1 MVKKVA
7 NKYQEKIAEL
17 EEKYKRVL
25 ADYQN
30 QERRHK
36 EGQSQVIK
44 MASATLI
51 EKLLINLDSLEL
63 AQKHLQDKGL
73 QMVIDQIFATLSQ
86 EGLTQIE
93 TDHLQFDPLLMDC
106 TEVVSGE
113 KDQVVETVSKG
124 YYLYDNVLRPAKV
137 KVGAGGNDFHPSE
150 SGDLSNSGSNFHPS
164 ESEDL
169 SDISGEPIA

>member
-1 MVKKVA
+1 MVKKIV
-7 NKYQEKIAEL
+7 NKHQEQITRL

-63 AQKHLQDKGL
+63 AQKHLKDKGL
-73 QMVIDQIFATLSQ
+73 QMVIDQIFVTLSQ
-86 EGLTQIE
+86 EGLTEIK
-93 TDHLQFDPLLMDC
+93 TDHGQFDPLLMDC
-106 TEVVSGE
+106 TEVVPGK
-113 KDQVVETVSKG
+113 KDQVIETVTKG

-137 KVGAGGNDFHPSE
+137 KVGSGGDGSHP
-150 SGDLSNSGSNFHPS
+150 
-164 ESEDL
+164 
-169 SDISGEPIA
+169 